1 MKKTLALS
9 VSLLLCIAA
18 RAQKVYVYN
27 PGEHDNLVSVVAQN
41 QSGNLDKFPL
51 EIQLTNPSVS
61 IGSVSAYFYI
71 DDNKIRPWVYDEEE
85 EEYAYDINTARGTI
99 KQSTVNI
106 FPTDDDNPTFPGYFY
121 VNVLNSKD
129 FKLTEGTIV
138 TIYIDATQ
146 LSEGKHTLHVVE
158 PMCSYANAD
167 GTESASYFCA
177 PQDIEINLNQGVI
190 TVADAIRTVQ
200 TNTTTNTTYDL
211 QGRRLTQPASHGIS
225 IVGGQKIIR

>member
-1 MKKTLALS
+1 MKKIFALT
-9 VSLLLCIAA
+9 AA
-18 RAQKVYVYN
+18 LILPLSIHAQAMYN
-27 PGEHDNLVSVVAQN
+27 PGEHDNVVTAYAQDSN
-41 QSGNLDKFPL
+41 GDIKNFPI
-51 EIQLTNPSVS
+51 EIRLTNPTIG
-61 IGSVSAYFYI
+61 IGSVSAYFYF
-71 DDNKIRPWVYDEEE
+71 DDNTVRPWVWDEDEEC
-85 EEYAYDINTARGTI
+85 YAYD
-99 KQSTVNI
+99 
-106 FPTDDDNPTFPGYFY
+106 Y
-121 VNVLNSKD
+121 NSKRCYKTVTVKAFLTEETNQEYPAYLFVNALDDRD

-177 PQDIEINLNQGVI
+177 PQDIEISLSQGVI

-211 QGRRLTQPASHGIS
+211 QGRRLTQLASHGIS